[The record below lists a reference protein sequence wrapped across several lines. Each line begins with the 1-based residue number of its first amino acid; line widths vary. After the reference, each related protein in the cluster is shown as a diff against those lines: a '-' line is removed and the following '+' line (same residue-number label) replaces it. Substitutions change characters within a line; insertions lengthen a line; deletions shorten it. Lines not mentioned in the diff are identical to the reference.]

1 MPAYPH
7 VLQVLIPS
15 CIVELGIWNYFK
27 YLRRQG
33 IRKIEDKLLRRL
45 GSTRT
50 PIYTK
55 MLKTEKEL
63 IGIRRF
69 ESQLR

>member
-33 IRKIEDKLLRRL
+33 IRKIKDKLLRRL
-45 GSTRT
+45 GSSGTLFT
-50 PIYTK
+50 QK
-55 MLKTEKEL
+55 
-63 IGIRRF
+63 G
-69 ESQLR
+69 